1 MNITPEVKNSLLN
14 SYKNA
19 VHTAKEVHGSDNI
32 PVLVDLGIDPDQDVW
47 PLLKEMT
54 MYAAHPKCGQ
64 SLDIR
69 VNGLGYKSGTS
80 PDVFIKVNI
89 HRRKVFHSETH
100 ISVRLVTRLSPVPFE
115 TFFEGVVRRV
125 LTISYCLVFID
136 NRERTGLSA
145 EVVLMDKLK
154 DRVVECFH
162 DAGIT
167 IDAKIGNERLF
178 IEPEKEAEGACLE
191 HPKYVSLIKCI
202 TGGVVDSAIRAGID
216 AKITVTGKVKKA
228 DDSIGTFHIRDRAT
242 IE

>member
-1 MNITPEVKNSLLN
+1 MNITPEVKKSLLT
-14 SYKNA
+14 SYKNT
-19 VHTAKEVHGSDNI
+19 VITANKVHGLDNI
-32 PVLVDLGIDPDQDVW
+32 PVLVDLGLDPDQDVW
-47 PLLKEMT
+47 PLLKEM
-54 MYAAHPKCGQ
+54 MDHAAHPEWRQ

-100 ISVRLVTRLSPVPFE
+100 ISVRLVTRLSPIPLE
-115 TFFEGVVRRV
+115 TFFEGVVCDDAY
-125 LTISYCLVFID
+125 TLVFTD
-136 NRERTGLSA
+136 NREMTGLPA
-145 EVVLMDKLK
+145 ETVLIEKLK
-154 DRVVECFH
+154 DRVVEHFH

-167 IDAKIGNERLF
+167 IEAKIGRERLF
-178 IEPEKEAEGACLE
+178 IEPEEEVESACLNR
-191 HPKYVSLIKCI
+191 PRSVSLIKYI
-202 TGGVVDSAIRAGID
+202 TGAVVDSAIRAGID